1 MQLVRRSASDNAE
14 AVHRAAE
21 TTSAAQ
27 ADIVLDVRHV
37 SVEYASASNA
47 VRAVDDVSFA
57 LARGQILGL
66 AGESGSGKTTLAN
79 AIARLL
85 RPPARVVQGEVLYSP
100 RPEKAAGAR
109 EAAPAPVDVLALT
122 PDELRDFRWR
132 RLSMVF
138 QSAMNSLNPV
148 LDISAQI
155 DDVLQAHAPSMG
167 RKSRQER
174 AVE

>member
-14 AVHRAAE
+14 AAHRAAE
-21 TTSAAQ
+21 TTSGAQ

-66 AGESGSGKTTLAN
+66 AGESGSGKTPLAN
-79 AIARLL
+79 AIAPLL

-100 RPEKAAGAR
+100 LLARPR
-109 EAAPAPVDVLALT
+109 P
-122 PDELRDFRWR
+122 
-132 RLSMVF
+132 
-138 QSAMNSLNPV
+138 SL
-148 LDISAQI
+148 
-155 DDVLQAHAPSMG
+155 
-167 RKSRQER
+167 
-174 AVE
+174 